1 MPNPCSPT
9 RMVRNVLI
17 RTCVLRLQAA
27 KEISDGCA
35 QALHD
40 HGRGYRPPHQPNAAS
55 TARFRLP
62 EERRATLAVFCY
74 SRSHLYDVALAI
86 AATCDE
92 RTLVLA
98 GGRPGTFLFEQSRHS
113 PTSGQSQPGAQRV
126 KISLPT
132 NVSRQILDE
141 ELKAAIN

>member
-1 MPNPCSPT
+1 MGALKRFTTMDEVIGHLRTSPT
-9 RMVRNVLI
+9 RSIDGLV
-17 RTCVLRLQAA
+17 
-27 KEISDGCA
+27 SD
-35 QALHD
+35 
-40 HGRGYRPPHQPNAAS
+40 
-55 TARFRLP
+55 LP
-62 EERRATLAVFCY
+62 EERRAALAVFCY
-74 SRSHLYDVALAI
+74 SRSHLYEVALAI